1 MLYHEETRSNHRV
14 NAQRKEQSPVK
25 QSPGRVADVSSKDT
39 LHPELVAVIENI
51 ERVIVGK
58 RAVIVK
64 LICALLAQGHVLLDD
79 VPGVGKTTLAKALAG
94 TLDLHYAR
102 IQFTPDLLPT
112 DVTGVSIYNPAQ
124 GGFVFQP
131 GPVFS
136 NLLLADEINRTSPRT
151 QSALLEVMEENQ
163 VTVDGVAHILTPPFM
178 VLATQN
184 PIEYEGTFP
193 LPESQL
199 DRFLFRLTL
208 GYPTLEEET
217 AMLERVARVHPLRQ
231 LSPVLSQEQ
240 LVALMEQ
247 VPAVHVSLSM
257 RQYIAQ
263 IAIKTREHPR
273 VYLGMSPRATI
284 ALQRAS
290 QAWAFVHGR
299 DFVIPDDIRVLLTEV
314 VAHRIIIKGGN
325 RRQQISVAHDILL
338 DVLQQVSIPDHE
350 RRER

>member
-1 MLYHEETRSNHRV
+1 MREAPKRTN
-14 NAQRKEQSPVK
+14 NP
-25 QSPGRVADVSSKDT
+25 ADEP
-39 LHPELVAVIENI
+39 LHPELFRVIDNMEH
-51 ERVIVGK
+51 VIVGK
-58 RAVIVK
+58 RTVIVK
-64 LICALLAQGHVLLDD
+64 LVCAVLAQGHVLLDD
-79 VPGVGKTTLAKALAG
+79 VPGVGKTTLAKALAA
-94 TLDLHYAR
+94 TLDLQYAR

-112 DVTGVSIYNPAQ
+112 DVTGVNIYNPAQ
-124 GGFVFQP
+124 NAFVFQP

-163 VTVDGVAHILTPPFM
+163 VTVDGVAHRLAPPFM

-208 GYPTLEEET
+208 GYPSVEEET
-217 AMLERVARVHPLRQ
+217 AMLERVAHIHPLSQ
-231 LSPVLSQEQ
+231 LHPVLTQER
-240 LVALMEQ
+240 LIALIEA
-247 VPAVHVSLSM
+247 VTAVHMSGSL

-263 IAIKTREHPR
+263 LAVQTREHPR

-284 ALQRAS
+284 SLQRAA
-290 QAWAFVHGR
+290 QAWAFLHGR
-299 DFVIPDDIRVLLTEV
+299 DFVIPDDIQSLLLDV
-314 VAHRIIIKGGN
+314 AAHRIILKGGH
-325 RRQQISVAHDILL
+325 RHQQIAAAQ
-338 DVLQQVSIPDHE
+338 DVLRDVLKQTPIPEPE